1 MATKIT
7 KRVVDRTVAD
17 DKEEWVW
24 DTEVKG
30 FGLRAHPNGRK
41 VYVVEYRPGDGGR
54 SAPKRRY
61 TIGRH
66 GSPWTASTARE
77 EAQRILG
84 RVRDGHD
91 PVAERN
97 ESRSKEGKT
106 VAQLVAA
113 FIEKYAQEKQRS
125 WAETERV
132 LEKDVIPAFGTKD
145 ISDVTRQD
153 IVQMLDRVA
162 KRGPIMANRTLAYV
176 RKFFNWCMKQD
187 YVADNPCAGIDPP
200 GKTNSRDRVL
210 EDGEL
215 VEVWHAAEK
224 IGYPFGDIVKLLILT
239 AQRRNEVSGMCWG
252 EVDLKSKTWTIP
264 AERTKNQRRHEVPLT
279 DTAIKILRAIPKLND
294 CPFVFTRT
302 RKTPVSGFSKAKLT
316 IDDKILG
323 ARQKNDEEAA
333 PLPDWT
339 FHDLRRTAT
348 TGMARLKVPPHVA
361 DAVLNHKEG
370 AIAGVA
376 AIYNKY
382 AYLPD
387 RQKALRKWEKHVLKQ
402 ISAA

>member
-1 MATKIT
+1 MGTKIT
-7 KRVVDRTVAD
+7 KRVVDQTVAD
-17 DKEEWVW
+17 GKEAWVW
-24 DTEVKG
+24 DSEVKG
-30 FGLRAHPNGRK
+30 FGLRVHPTGRK
-41 VYVVEYRPGDGGR
+41 VYIVEYRPGDGGR
-54 SAPKRRY
+54 NARKTRL
-61 TIGRH
+61 TIGAH
-66 GSPWTASTARE
+66 GSHWTASTARE
-77 EAQRILG
+77 EAQRVIGLVRAG
-84 RVRDGHD
+84 RD
-91 PVAERN
+91 PMAERN

-125 WAETERV
+125 WAETKRV
-132 LEKDVIPAFGTKD
+132 LEKDVIPAFGSKD

-187 YVADNPCAGIDPP
+187 YVVENPCVGIDPP

-215 VEVWHAAEK
+215 VEVWHASEK
-224 IGYPFGDIVKLLILT
+224 IGYPVGDIVKLLILT
-239 AQRRNEVSGMCWG
+239 AQRRNEVAGMCWE
-252 EVDLKSKTWTIP
+252 EVDFKSKTWTIP

-279 DTAIKILRAIPKLND
+279 DTAHKIVRGIPKLNN
-294 CPFVFTRT
+294 CPFIFS
-302 RKTPVSGFSKAKLT
+302 KTGKTSVSGFSKAKRS
-316 IDDKILG
+316 IDAKVLA
-323 ARQKNDEEAA
+323 ARQKNDEEAT

-339 FHDLRRTAT
+339 LHDLRRTAT
-348 TGMARLKVPPHVA
+348 TGMARLQVPPHVA

-387 RQKALRKWEKHVLKQ
+387 RQKALRKWEKHVLEQ
-402 ISAA
+402 ISEA